1 MDLLL
6 VELVVLSE
14 SEFDDIF
21 TLITGIGVTEH
32 KAVVTA
38 LDTCGLLGYNH
49 VDEVCCVWAD
59 RHGVFSLASFISSG
73 VDHHLI
79 NFKINI
85 RGFGVLK

>member
-49 VDEVCCVWAD
+49 VDEVCCVWAV
-59 RHGVFSLASFISSG
+59 GPGALILSLTFFG
-73 VDHHLI
+73 LDHQLI
-79 NFKINI
+79 N
-85 RGFGVLK
+85 